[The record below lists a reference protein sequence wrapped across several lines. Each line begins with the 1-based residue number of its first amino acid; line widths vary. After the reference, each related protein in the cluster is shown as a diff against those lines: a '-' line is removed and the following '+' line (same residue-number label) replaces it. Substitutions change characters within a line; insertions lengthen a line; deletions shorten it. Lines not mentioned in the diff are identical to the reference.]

1 MLLRKGAPS
10 VLFLSRP
17 KICSPFILMVLRRL
31 SIPQGMSSVF
41 NTERKRLGGKLRL
54 LSRRPFCVTPGT
66 FTHHSL
72 ARTCHMTMPACK
84 TEWEFVYFLS
94 TLYCRERKKK
104 RRLEDVWSILVY
116 SIAIADI

>member
-1 MLLRKGAPS
+1 MQPIHPHGLE
-10 VLFLSRP
+10 
-17 KICSPFILMVLRRL
+17 M

-41 NTERKRLGGKLRL
+41 NTERRRLGGKLRL
-54 LSRRPFCVTPGT
+54 LSRRPFYVTPGT

-104 RRLEDVWSILVY
+104 GRLENVWSILVY